1 MNSNLK
7 KTLTEMPGTDQT
19 MEQLIQLLELP
30 DNQFNAVY
38 PKMKKELAKAFGSNA
53 VRKEILAQLA
63 LSPVENLQ
71 GELEGVEKMIAEIN
85 QDDSLSANKKDILT
99 GILSQ
104 SASLISSVVKIPREL
119 IDVKVQKIH
128 EDAVIPEYAHA
139 TDAGADIYAIEDMV
153 VKPHTTVLVRTGL
166 KVAIPTGYEIQIRPR
181 SGMSLKT
188 AMRVANTPGTIDAG
202 YRGEVCV
209 IMENTGN
216 LTYNIS
222 KGDKVA
228 QMVIMPVPMINWI
241 ETNELDNTD
250 RGEGGF
256 GSTDQE

>member
-38 PKMKKELAKAFGSNA
+38 PKMKKELEKAFGSNA
-53 VRKEILAQLA
+53 VRKEILTQLA

-139 TDAGADIYAIEDMV
+139 TDAGADIYAIEDMTI
-153 VKPHTTVLVRTGL
+153 KPHATVLVGTGL
-166 KVAIPTGYEIQIRPR
+166 KVAVPAGYEIQIRPR

-202 YRGEVCV
+202 YRGEVYV